1 MLGRALQQPES
12 LGWNL
17 FKLDNIAPLVQEHFA
32 QYQNRL
38 ALNMK
43 TMELVALRRGGCV
56 DHAVLRNDA
65 KEKSVRLDVMSS
77 TESAG
82 SVVFRYS
89 EVVAGNGG
97 AKWKYF
103 ISQLPRQGK
112 RPSAAKTAVKRW
124 ATGETGQEDESIQGD
139 GGADEAIQGDGGAD
153 EAIQGDGGADM
164 SIQGDGGADEAIK
177 GDGGADESIQGDG
190 GADEAIQE
198 NGRADKTRPRIVGK
212 KTDPFDGAYNELMDT
227 YWDTTEDDN
236 EADAEM
242 ERAKSQKR
250 KKMESN
256 GEDANAKV
264 ERKKSRYVATGVFEL
279 SSSESDT
286 N

>member
-32 QYQNRL
+32 QYQSRL

-153 EAIQGDGGADM
+153 M
-164 SIQGDGGADEAIK
+164 
-177 GDGGADESIQGDG
+177 SIQGDG